1 MANLLHQKWF
11 KPALLALLVILQ
23 LALLFTT
30 TFLRPPY
37 TESEDTYLLLSLSQ
51 ASDEN
56 AADEAPERAR
66 AFSDV
71 TANCAAWGVAPLYP
85 LLLHAACRILP
96 ETIAP
101 GAMNLLFFILTW
113 IVLYAAS
120 RRLLQNRWD
129 ATLVPLI
136 YGFTAATALTVRSCG
151 PYMLAACFAAMLL
164 LLLAAIQKKP
174 RGKLLHVVLFFTVLG
189 GFLTVYEFL
198 LLVLSLCAVYGAY
211 CGMRRC
217 WSGLATTLVS
227 AAAALLSA
235 IVLYPA
241 CIEHFVANTAL
252 FALNYP
258 ARLHVLYD
266 SISDALFGGMFTPV
280 LVIFT
285 LLLAA
290 ASFFR
295 AAVPKKVPAAPVSA
309 AVHAGTETEVPHHTS
324 AGDPAEAAYQRRI
337 ARRTEEPRK
346 KHRKRMG
353 DAISLYIML
362 AFVILV
368 YLLLLPLSHSVPITY
383 SPHTYEQIQTVPQ
396 AELCWMVAPLLVFFS
411 TSLLYRAIP
420 AIGGNHRAAVLI
432 TAGFFLALAIISF
445 VLCPIFAQPSAAWL
459 FRA

>member
-30 TFLRPPY
+30 TFLRPPF
-37 TESEDTYLLLSLSQ
+37 TESEDAYLLLAQ
-51 ASDEN
+51 AP
-56 AADEAPERAR
+56 AAESTADGAQETTHASSNVA
-66 AFSDV
+66 
-71 TANCAAWGVAPLYP
+71 ANCAAWGVAPLYP
-85 LLLHAACRILP
+85 LLLHASCRILP

-113 IVLYAAS
+113 IVLYAAA
-120 RRLLQNRWD
+120 RRLLPDRWD
-129 ATLVPLI
+129 AALVPLI
-136 YGFTAATALTVRSCG
+136 YGFTAAAALTVRSCG
-151 PYMLAACFAAMLL
+151 PYMLAAFFAAMLL

-174 RGKLLHVVLFFTVLG
+174 RGKLQHVVLFFTILG

-198 LLVLSLCAVYGAY
+198 LLVLGLCAVYGVY

-241 CIEHFVANTAL
+241 CIEHFAANTAL

-266 SISDALFGGMFTPV
+266 GISDALFGGMFTPV

-290 ASFFR
+290 AAFFR
-295 AAVPKKVPAAPVSA
+295 AAAPKKVPAAPVSA
-309 AVHAGTETEVPHHTS
+309 AVHAGNETEVPHHAS

-362 AFVILV
+362 ALVILV
-368 YLLLLPLSHSVPITY
+368 YLLLLPLSHSIPITY

-411 TSLLYRAIP
+411 TSLLYRSIP

-432 TAGFFLALAIISF
+432 TAGFFFALAIISF
-445 VLCPIFAQPSAAWL
+445 VLCPIFAQSSAAWL

>member
-11 KPALLALLVILQ
+11 KPALLALLVVLQ

-30 TFLRPPY
+30 TFLRPPF
-37 TESEDTYLLLSLSQ
+37 TESEDAYLLLAQ
-51 ASDEN
+51 AP
-56 AADEAPERAR
+56 AAESTADGAQETTHASSNVA
-66 AFSDV
+66 
-71 TANCAAWGVAPLYP
+71 ANCAAWGVAPLYP

-136 YGFTAATALTVRSCG
+136 YGFTTATALTVRSCG

-258 ARLHVLYD
+258 ARFHALYN

-280 LVIFT
+280 LVIFA

-290 ASFFR
+290 AAFFR
-295 AAVPKKVPAAPVSA
+295 AAAPKKAPSVPVSA
-309 AVHAGTETEVPHHTS
+309 AVHADAKTEGPHAS

-346 KHRKRMG
+346 KHRRRMG
-353 DAISLYIML
+353 DTLSLFVML
-362 AFVILV
+362 ALVILL

-396 AELCWMVAPLLVFFS
+396 AELCWMIAPLLVFFS
-411 TSLLYRAIP
+411 TSLLYRSIP

-445 VLCPIFAQPSAAWL
+445 VLCPIFAQSSAAWL